1 MKAPIH
7 PFFSLGFPSSS
18 GNYEDAKDLSEIIM
32 FPLGLVP
39 VVQRS
44 IVALITVPTFIFAK
58 KSVSSQVTSWEALNI
73 ICTAPW
79 LPIVSSL
86 SIEPLPGLIRNGYPN
101 LLDPIRPLQWCFII
115 SCTGCSVDRRLCRHT
130 HMGSKKRWSLK
141 RCSITSAW
149 AKSATWKMCLALS
162 QSSLSSGVNTGES
175 KAKKYAFY

>member
-7 PFFSLGFPSSS
+7 PFFSLGFLSSS
-18 GNYEDAKDLSEIIM
+18 GNYEDAKDLNEIIM
-32 FPLGLVP
+32 FPLRLVP

-44 IVALITVPTFIFAK
+44 MVALITVPTFIFVK
-58 KSVSSQVTSWEALNI
+58 KSVSSQVTSWEALTI

-115 SCTGCSVDRRLCRHT
+115 SCTGCSFDRCRCRHT
-130 HMGSKKRWSLK
+130 HMGSKKR
-141 RCSITSAW
+141 
-149 AKSATWKMCLALS
+149 
-162 QSSLSSGVNTGES
+162 
-175 KAKKYAFY
+175 